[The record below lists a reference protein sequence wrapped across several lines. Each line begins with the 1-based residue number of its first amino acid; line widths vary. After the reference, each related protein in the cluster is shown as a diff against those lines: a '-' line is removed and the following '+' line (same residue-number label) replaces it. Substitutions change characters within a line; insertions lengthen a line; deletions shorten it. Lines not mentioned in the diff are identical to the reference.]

1 MDSSISFMKKRW
13 VCLGEGNEQTQKLKD
28 EPCDHREYLGIIAQ
42 MKIDIISEGEMNWM
56 WIIQLK

>member
-28 EPCDHREYLGIIAQ
+28 EQSDHYEFFKI
-42 MKIDIISEGEMNWM
+42 KIDIILEGEMNWM